1 MSDNATVGTALR
13 DYFRRE
19 GLPEDGGIDLP
30 WVHLRVGKVPLAFPN
45 IPARR
50 AAVRYHD
57 VHHLLTGYRT
67 DWAGEAEIGAWEIG
81 GGLGRYW
88 VGWLLDAGAMALGAV
103 AWPRRTLRAFVRGRR
118 TGNLYRQPFEPLLAA
133 GVDELRGRLGL
144 DRPIPEAT
152 AADVAAFV
160 SWALLGF
167 TAMVVVPLGVV
178 VAAVVVV
185 VVVVA

>member
-1 MSDNATVGTALR
+1 MSEKTTVGTALR
-13 DYFRRE
+13 EYFRRE

-30 WVHLRVGKVPLAFPN
+30 WVHLRVGPLPLAFPN

-67 DWAGEAEIGAWEIG
+67 DWRGEAEIGAWEIG
-81 GGLGRYW
+81 GGLGRFW

-118 TGNLYRQPFEPLLAA
+118 TGNLYREPFEPLLAA
-133 GVDELRGRLGL
+133 DADALRARLRLDE
-144 DRPIPEAT
+144 PIPPAT
-152 AADVAAFV
+152 ARDVAAFV
-160 SWALLGF
+160 SWALLGVV
-167 TAMVVVPLGVV
+167 AMVVVPLGVV
-178 VAAVVVV
+178 AAAVAAIL
-185 VVVVA
+185 A

>member
-1 MSDNATVGTALR
+1 MSDHATVGTALR

-19 GLPEDGGIDLP
+19 GLPDDGGVDLP
-30 WVHLRVGKVPLAFPN
+30 WVHLRVGPVPLAFPN

-67 DWAGEAEIGAWEIG
+67 DWRGEAEIGAWEIG
-81 GGLGRYW
+81 GGLSRYW

-118 TGNLYRQPFEPLLAA
+118 TGNLYREPFEPLLAER
-133 GVDELRGRLGL
+133 VDGLRDRLGL
-144 DRPIPEAT
+144 DEPVPEAT
-152 AADVAAFV
+152 ARDVAAFV
-160 SWALLGF
+160 SWALFGVM
-167 TAMVVVPLGVV
+167 AMVAVPLAVVGTV
-178 VAAVVVV
+178 VAALVT
-185 VVVVA
+185 